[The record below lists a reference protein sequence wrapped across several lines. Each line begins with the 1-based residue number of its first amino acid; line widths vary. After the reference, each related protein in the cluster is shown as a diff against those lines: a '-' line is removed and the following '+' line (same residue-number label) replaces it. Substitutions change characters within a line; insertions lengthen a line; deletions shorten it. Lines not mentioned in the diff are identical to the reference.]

1 MTDELLGY
9 TRTGGLGTA
18 TTFLAL
24 ALGRMGHRVELLH
37 VGTPPETALGA
48 EWARLY
54 AAAGVMIRS
63 LPRSD
68 ATVEPSYFTRMRDVE
83 LALAADPPDVVITQD
98 LAAPAYTAI
107 RLRHLG
113 LGFDHT
119 LFVVYCHGTRQWITD
134 AARKVRVLP
143 GALGVT
149 VLEQASLEL
158 ADVVVSPSQYVVDWM
173 RQQGWPL
180 PAAAHV
186 IPHLTR
192 AAATGE
198 PQPRAETTAE
208 RVRRVAFFGR
218 LEERKGIRPFIA
230 GVNALPA
237 ELLEDLEIEFIGRA
251 TPSWTPERVE
261 ALLSTRAKLSFETNL
276 DQPEALARLARPGTL
291 AVMPSFE
298 ETFGNTVRECL
309 DYGIPF
315 IASDAAAIGEL
326 VAPEDRARVLFEP
339 TGRGVEVALR
349 QALAGA
355 DALRPARAAFDAED
369 SLAAWAAV
377 VETPPQ
383 RRGHAEAEPPDVDVV
398 VVQRRSD
405 DALARCL
412 AALTRQNY
420 ANFGVIVAAS
430 GSPDRRLPEINGR
443 VPLVVTYERPTVQ
456 DAREAALAAA
466 AAPFVLFLD
475 EDDEP
480 EAELLASL
488 VRAQRVSGADVVS
501 CGVRL
506 RDETRPALH
515 FFHGQPG
522 GLGLV
527 ANGYGTVALLRR
539 SLLDELTT
547 RRPVENDADW
557 PLLAGLSVAG
567 ARIVSVPAALVT
579 RSARPGTIE
588 RQPSDALLV
597 VERLERALPDALRS
611 LARLAAGLAA
621 AANER
626 PAASVRRGRRAV
638 LRRVV
643 RRSP

>member
-1 MTDELLGY
+1 MARVTLVTDEILGY
-9 TRTGGLGTA
+9 TRTGGIGPA
-18 TTFLAL
+18 TTFRAL
-24 ALGRMGHRVELLH
+24 ALGGMGHRVEILYPSA
-37 VGTPPETALGA
+37 PPKAPLGD

-54 AAAGVMIRS
+54 EAAGVVIRM
-63 LPRSD
+63 LPRRD
-68 ATVEPSYFTRMRDVE
+68 EPIAPSYFARMRDVE

-143 GALGVT
+143 GALGVS

-158 ADVVVSPSQYVVDWM
+158 ADVVVSPSQYLVDWM

-198 PQPRAETTAE
+198 PQPQAETTAE
-208 RVRRVAFFGR
+208 RVRRLAFFGR

-315 IASDAAAIGEL
+315 VASTAAAIAEL
-326 VAPEDRARVLFEP
+326 VAPKDRERILFEP
-339 TGRGVEVALR
+339 TRSGVARALGRVLERKDGW
-349 QALAGA
+349 
-355 DALRPARAAFDAED
+355 RPARAAFG
-369 SLAAWAAV
+369 AAAAV
-377 VETPPQ
+377 EDWARLVNIRAQPPPYAETAP
-383 RRGHAEAEPPDVDVV
+383 AEVDVV
-398 VVQRRSD
+398 VAAPHAKTE
-405 DALARCL
+405 AL
-412 AALTRQNY
+412 
-420 ANFGVIVAAS
+420 VK
-430 GSPDRRLPEINGR
+430 GS
-443 VPLVVTYERPTVQ
+443 
-456 DAREAALAAA
+456 
-466 AAPFVLFLD
+466 APFVLLLEESD
-475 EDDEP
+475 KPQER
-480 EAELLASL
+480 LLATL
-488 VRAQRVSGADVVS
+488 VRAQQVSGADVVT
-501 CGVRL
+501 CGL
-506 RDETRPALH
+506 R
-515 FFHGQPG
+515 
-522 GLGLV
+522 
-527 ANGYGTVALLRR
+527 
-539 SLLDELTT
+539 
-547 RRPVENDADW
+547 
-557 PLLAGLSVAG
+557 
-567 ARIVSVPAALVT
+567 
-579 RSARPGTIE
+579 
-588 RQPSDALLV
+588 
-597 VERLERALPDALRS
+597 
-611 LARLAAGLAA
+611 
-621 AANER
+621 
-626 PAASVRRGRRAV
+626 
-638 LRRVV
+638 
-643 RRSP
+643 